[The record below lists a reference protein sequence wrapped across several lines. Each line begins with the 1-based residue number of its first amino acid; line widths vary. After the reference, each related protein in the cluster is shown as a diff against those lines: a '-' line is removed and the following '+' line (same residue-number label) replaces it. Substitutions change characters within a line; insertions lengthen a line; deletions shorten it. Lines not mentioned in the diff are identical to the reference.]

1 LLCHAFANINYLTGL
16 ETVGYY
22 GCGRIT
28 LLVPR
33 RGDPTILATHFELQN
48 ARLSAW
54 TKDNVPYPTGGDFF
68 DALGPLLTDR
78 KLAKARIGI
87 DQSFHGFTIRDV
99 SRLRRLLPKAAFA
112 DATDLVPS
120 VRRVKSPAELGTIQK
135 AARLSSAGIVA
146 AMDRAAPGVTDNELA
161 AAGYEAMIGG
171 GSEYPSIAPVV
182 TVGPRSGIPHST
194 FQRVRLRRGDAIL
207 LEFSGCIHRY
217 HAPIMRGVSVGRPT
231 DNLRRMADGC
241 IASID
246 RVIELMKPGAIG
258 GEIAAQALSAL
269 KKAVPNLDA
278 LIWHGCYGYSTGIG
292 FPPHWDDGGDGIMI
306 GSRDVLLPGMVFHV
320 NTSLRDIGRCGTAFS
335 ETVAITA
342 SGHKVMT
349 RAPRVLAVR

>member
-1 LLCHAFANINYLTGL
+1 
-16 ETVGYY
+16 
-22 GCGRIT
+22 
-28 LLVPR
+28 
-33 RGDPTILATHFELQN
+33 
-48 ARLSAW
+48 
-54 TKDNVPYPTGGDFF
+54 
-68 DALGPLLTDR
+68 
-78 KLAKARIGI
+78 
-87 DQSFHGFTIRDV
+87 
-99 SRLRRLLPKAAFA
+99 
-112 DATDLVPS
+112 
-120 VRRVKSPAELGTIQK
+120 
-135 AARLSSAGIVA
+135 
-146 AMDRAAPGVTDNELA
+146 MDRAAPGVTDNELA